1 MSNLAIV
8 LCGVPASGKTT
19 LRWDY
24 EDQIPNVAV
33 ISSDDYIEDYA
44 ELHGKTYNEV
54 FSDVIR
60 QADAAFWKSL
70 DVAISL
76 GKTIVIDRTNLTPK
90 SRKKVLDILLGSGY
104 TAHAVWFETPEQEEW
119 ERRLN
124 SREGKTI
131 PSHILD
137 QMKSSFVV
145 PTKTEG
151 FNLIA
156 KGN

>member
-1 MSNLAIV
+1 MTNLAIV

-19 LRWDY
+19 LRRDY
-24 EDQIPNVAV
+24 EEQIPDLAV
-33 ISSDDYIEDYA
+33 ISSDDYIEA
-44 ELHGKTYNEV
+44 QAKMEGKTYNDI
-54 FSDVIR
+54 FSSTIR

-70 DVAISL
+70 DCAIAV
-76 GKTIVIDRTNLTPK
+76 GKTILIDRTNLTPK
-90 SRKKVLDILLGSGY
+90 SRKKLLDILLGSGY

-145 PTKTEG
+145 PTQTEG